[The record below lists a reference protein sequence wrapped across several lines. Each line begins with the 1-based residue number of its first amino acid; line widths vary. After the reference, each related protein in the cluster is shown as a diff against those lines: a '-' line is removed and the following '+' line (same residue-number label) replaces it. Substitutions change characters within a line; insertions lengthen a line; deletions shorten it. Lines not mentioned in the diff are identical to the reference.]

1 MALSMFIYI
10 NLHPAQR
17 ILTPTHPHT
26 NVPGHQ
32 NYLYLS
38 STTQP
43 PCGLAI
49 NIKLTFYN
57 TELIVTPWLEVIE
70 SDKKVGI
77 VILLAGQEVFFGH
90 PFCTKDVMGC
100 IRQRSTLQKRF
111 CKEIQTRVR
120 VSFWQYVSLGVYSLI
135 LNQCTS
141 LYPLPFSFNFTE
153 ANRKCLIKIFLC
165 WI

>member
-1 MALSMFIYI
+1 MALSMFIYKPT
-10 NLHPAQR
+10 LCPMHPHF
-17 ILTPTHPHT
+17 HPHT

-77 VILLAGQEVFFGH
+77 IILLAGQEVFFGH

-120 VSFWQYVSLGVYSLI
+120 VSFGQYVSLGVYSLI
-135 LNQCTS
+135 LTKSMHKSIS
-141 LYPLPFSFNFTE
+141 LVFQF
-153 ANRKCLIKIFLC
+153 
-165 WI
+165 